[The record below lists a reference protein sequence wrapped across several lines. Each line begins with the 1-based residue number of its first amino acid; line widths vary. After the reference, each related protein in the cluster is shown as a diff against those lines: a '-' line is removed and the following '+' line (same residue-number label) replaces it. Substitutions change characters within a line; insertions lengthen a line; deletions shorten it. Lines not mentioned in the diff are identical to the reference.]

1 MAVPKHLR
9 FFTLFVNGENEVGKV
24 TSVTPPKLTRK
35 TESYRGGGM
44 MGAVS
49 IDLGL
54 DDSALDASFVMGGAV
69 RELFLKYGGTI
80 DGTLLRFAG
89 EYYTDAESDLYE
101 IEMRGRVTEIDM
113 GEAKQGEATS
123 HTYAVKNTYYKLSV
137 NDRPLWE
144 IDLLNHIYR
153 KNGKDIVPDRIRSAL
168 GLG

>member
-9 FFTLFVNGENEVGKV
+9 FFTLFVDGENEVGKV
-24 TSVTPPKLTRK
+24 TSVTLPKLTRK
-35 TESYRGGGM
+35 TDSYRGGGM

-69 RELFLKYGGTI
+69 RALFLKYGGTI

-101 IEMRGRVTEIDM
+101 IEMRG
-113 GEAKQGEATS
+113 AKQGEATS

-153 KNGKDIVPDRIRSAL
+153 KDGKDIVPDRIRSAL

>member
-1 MAVPKHLR
+1 MD
-9 FFTLFVNGENEVGKV
+9 GENEVGKV

-35 TESYRGGGM
+35 TDSYRGGGM

-69 RELFLKYGGTI
+69 RALFLKYGGTI

-113 GEAKQGEATS
+113 GRPNRAKPH
-123 HTYAVKNTYYKLSV
+123 HTHTLSKH
-137 NDRPLWE
+137 
-144 IDLLNHIYR
+144 LLQ
-153 KNGKDIVPDRIRSAL
+153 AEC
-168 GLG
+168 

>member
-9 FFTLFVNGENEVGKV
+9 FFTLFVDGENEVGKV

-35 TESYRGGGM
+35 TDSYRGGGM

-69 RELFLKYGGTI
+69 RALFLKYGGTI

-123 HTYAVKNTYYKLSV
+123 HTYAVKNTYYKSV
-137 NDRPLWE
+137 RC
-144 IDLLNHIYR
+144 R
-153 KNGKDIVPDRIRSAL
+153 F
-168 GLG
+168 

>member
-9 FFTLFVNGENEVGKV
+9 FFTLFVDGENEVGKV
-24 TSVTPPKLTRK
+24 TSVTLPKLTRK
-35 TESYRGGGM
+35 TDSYRGGGM

-54 DDSALDASFVMGGAV
+54 EDSALDASFVMGGAV

-101 IEMRGRVTEIDM
+101 VEMRGRVTEIDM
-113 GEAKQGEATS
+113 GERVRITRSSQGTPQAEHLPEPKPRLPSSEGDWS
-123 HTYAVKNTYYKLSV
+123 HVFQDVTWGES
-137 NDRPLWE
+137 D
-144 IDLLNHIYR
+144 
-153 KNGKDIVPDRIRSAL
+153 G
-168 GLG
+168 

>member
-1 MAVPKHLR
+1 
-9 FFTLFVNGENEVGKV
+9 
-24 TSVTPPKLTRK
+24 
-35 TESYRGGGM
+35 M

-69 RELFLKYGGTI
+69 RALFLKYGGTI

-123 HTYAVKNTYYKLSV
+123 HTYAMSKTPTTS
-137 NDRPLWE
+137 
-144 IDLLNHIYR
+144 
-153 KNGKDIVPDRIRSAL
+153 
-168 GLG
+168 

>member
-54 DDSALDASFVMGGAV
+54 MILRLMRVLSWGAQFVSCSLNMAARLTARCCVLRVNTTPMQKVICMNRDARAC
-69 RELFLKYGGTI
+69 
-80 DGTLLRFAG
+80 DG
-89 EYYTDAESDLYE
+89 
-101 IEMRGRVTEIDM
+101 
-113 GEAKQGEATS
+113 
-123 HTYAVKNTYYKLSV
+123 N
-137 NDRPLWE
+137 
-144 IDLLNHIYR
+144 
-153 KNGKDIVPDRIRSAL
+153 
-168 GLG
+168 

>member
-1 MAVPKHLR
+1 L
-9 FFTLFVNGENEVGKV
+9 
-24 TSVTPPKLTRK
+24 
-35 TESYRGGGM
+35 
-44 MGAVS
+44 S
-49 IDLGL
+49 I
-54 DDSALDASFVMGGAV
+54 V
-69 RELFLKYGGTI
+69 RGTI

-137 NDRPLWE
+137 IDRPLWE

-153 KNGKDIVPDRIRSAL
+153 KDGKDIVP
-168 GLG
+168 

>member
-1 MAVPKHLR
+1 
-9 FFTLFVNGENEVGKV
+9 FVDGENEVGKV

-35 TESYRGGGM
+35 TDSYRGGGM

-69 RELFLKYGGTI
+69 RALFLKYGGTI

-153 KNGKDIVPDRIRSAL
+153 KDGKDIVPDRIRSAL
-168 GLG
+168 

>member
-9 FFTLFVNGENEVGKV
+9 FFTLFVDGENEVGKV

-35 TESYRGGGM
+35 TDSYRGGGM
-44 MGAVS
+44 MA
-49 IDLGL
+49 
-54 DDSALDASFVMGGAV
+54 
-69 RELFLKYGGTI
+69 LFLKYGGTI

-153 KNGKDIVPDRIRSAL
+153 KDGKDIVPDRIRSAL